1 MSDADDLWIEMAQ
14 FDTSLADGLWE
25 GSPPPGDAPA
35 WYGKVSA
42 LIHAA
47 SAPAGSS
54 ELAGEATTVAR
65 MQAAVVEAAT
75 DPPQHLAAGRSAA
88 HRRHQGHGARLV
100 GRIVAVKAAA
110 FTTAVVLGVT
120 AAAAT
125 TGIVATVVV
134 PALQDR
140 DEPTVEESPATV
152 VDQGGGSSGGF
163 ESPGGSDGSSP
174 FDCVLRPETCG
185 HGGVGLVGAGGST
198 GANGDDPAG
207 AATEPGATDSD
218 ATTGVAVGDAT
229 EATGD
234 GMGTATTVAPLPD
247 ETPTEATTT
256 TTEPPP
262 TTTTTEPP
270 PTTTTTEPPAPLVDE
285 SAASTAETQSMPV
298 TPGDGDGAGTPGPP
312 AIGA

>member
-1 MSDADDLWIEMAQ
+1 VSDSDDLWIEMAQ

-25 GSPPPGDAPA
+25 GSPLPGDAPV
-35 WYGKVSA
+35 WYGRVSA

-47 SAPAGSS
+47 SAPAESS
-54 ELAGEATTVAR
+54 ELAGEATIVAR
-65 MQAAVVEAAT
+65 MQAVVVETAT
-75 DPPQHLAAGRSAA
+75 DPGAIDLRDAVGGGHAVDSPRHLAAGHSAVQ
-88 HRRHQGHGARLV
+88 RRHQGHGARLV

-110 FTTAVVLGVT
+110 LTTAVVLGVT

-140 DEPTVEESPATV
+140 DEPTDEELPATV
-152 VDQGGGSSGGF
+152 VDQGGGSSGGSD
-163 ESPGGSDGSSP
+163 SPGGSDGSSP
-174 FDCVLRPETCG
+174 LDCVLRPETCERD
-185 HGGVGLVGAGGST
+185 GLVGAGGST

-207 AATEPGATDSD
+207 AATEPGATASD
-218 ATTGVAVGDAT
+218 ATTSEAVGDAT
-229 EATGD
+229 EATD
-234 GMGTATTVAPLPD
+234 GGTGTETTVAPPD

-285 SAASTAETQSMPV
+285 SAASTTVQA
-298 TPGDGDGAGTPGPP
+298 
-312 AIGA
+312 